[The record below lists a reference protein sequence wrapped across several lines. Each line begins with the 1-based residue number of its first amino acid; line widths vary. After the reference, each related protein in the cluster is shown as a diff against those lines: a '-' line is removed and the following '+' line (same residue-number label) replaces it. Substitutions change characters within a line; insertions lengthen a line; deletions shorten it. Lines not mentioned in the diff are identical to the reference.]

1 MKKID
6 ETYFRK
12 VCRESKSMA
21 EASKVL
27 GLHFNT
33 FKRWALILDCYE
45 TNQSGKGISKPLKD
59 YENTKK
65 PHHVK
70 NKLWTL
76 GLKEKKCEV
85 CGLLGEYNGK
95 PLTLELH
102 HIDGDRKNNSLENL
116 QILCPNCH
124 SQTHT
129 YRRKKSLRK

>member
-1 MKKID
+1 MKNIIEK
-6 ETYFRK
+6 EFRE
-12 VCRESKSMA
+12 VCEQSKSMA
-21 EASKVL
+21 EASKLL
-27 GLHFNT
+27 GLHFST
-33 FKRWALILDCYE
+33 FKRWAIKLDCYK
-45 TNQSGKGISKPLKD
+45 TNQSGKGIQKPLKE
-59 YENTKK
+59 YVNTKK

-85 CGLLGEYNGK
+85 CGLGNQYNGK

-102 HIDGDRKNNSLENL
+102 HIDGNNTNNNFDNL

-129 YRRKKSLRK
+129 YRRRKHLR